1 MSTTM
6 IEFFKAWFVFSFS
19 LGGWT
24 CLNLLANRSGDSRVK
39 HTILVFIILL
49 SMAPLNAYI
58 TLTSGKTIHGLLILT
73 QQLTWLL
80 GPLMVLIIKHI
91 LLQNTR
97 PHLLV
102 LHAVPFSLGLIYG
115 VLELR
120 WIHFPIFFAVLFTQV
135 FSYLA
140 YAIYLLQKH
149 RIRLLNL
156 TTNHKNTTYYWL
168 IYLVASLVLIMMID
182 FYIYTNIYLGNFH
195 SYLFS
200 AVIASAIAIY
210 VNTIALFSVYQPT
223 VFFHETKKDYLA
235 QPEPEEIIKPK
246 PGLRSI
252 ELSPEAAQQLDEQL
266 QQLIATHKPHLD
278 DSISLPKLAS
288 LLGVTSHQLSELLNI
303 HKSTNFYDFLN
314 NLRYQESIHF
324 LTKSNSE
331 LTIADIAYQSGF
343 NNRNSFYKVFKDKTG
358 LTPSQ
363 YKKSINLAN

>member
-1 MSTTM
+1 MSTTI
-6 IEFFKAWFVFSFS
+6 IEFLKAWFIFSFS
-19 LGGWT
+19 LGCWT
-24 CLNLLANRSGDSRVK
+24 CLNLTVNRSGDRRVK
-39 HTILVFIILL
+39 YTILIFIILL

-58 TLTSGKTIHGLLILT
+58 TLTNGKAIHGLLILT
-73 QQLTWLL
+73 QQVTWTL
-80 GPLMVLIIKHI
+80 GPLMVLLIKHI

-97 PHLLV
+97 PYLLV
-102 LHAVPFSLGLIYG
+102 LHAVPFSLGMAYG
-115 VLELR
+115 VLEIG
-120 WIHFPIFFAVLFTQV
+120 WIHFPIFFAALFTQV

-149 RIRLLNL
+149 RIRFLNL

-168 IYLVASLVLIMMID
+168 MYLVASLMLIMMID

-195 SYLFS
+195 SYLFT

-223 VFFHETKKDYLA
+223 VFFHETKKDKIT
-235 QPEPEEIIKPK
+235 QSGSEEIIKPK

-266 QQLIATHKPHLD
+266 QQLIETHKPHLD
-278 DSISLPKLAS
+278 DSISLPKLAA

-303 HKSTNFYDFLN
+303 HKSISFYDFLN
-314 NLRYQESIHF
+314 DLRYEESIHF
-324 LTKSNSE
+324 LTKSNTE

-363 YKKSINLAN
+363 YKKSISSN